1 MSGYTIRKIGDLPP
15 EEAALI
21 RQDVTEA
28 ERGYSLEELEEG
40 AKRMRE
46 SSFGVGDVPEIKIIP
61 VQIDSAREAKLNRY
75 MSLHR
80 VSQSTAVRDLLDRAL
95 SEI

>member
-21 RQDVTEA
+21 RQDVAEA

-46 SSFGVGDVPEIKIIP
+46 SSFGVGDVP
-61 VQIDSAREAKLNRY
+61 NRLG
-75 MSLHR
+75 SRSETQPLHEPASR
-80 VSQSTAVRDLLDRAL
+80 L
-95 SEI
+95 SKHCSS